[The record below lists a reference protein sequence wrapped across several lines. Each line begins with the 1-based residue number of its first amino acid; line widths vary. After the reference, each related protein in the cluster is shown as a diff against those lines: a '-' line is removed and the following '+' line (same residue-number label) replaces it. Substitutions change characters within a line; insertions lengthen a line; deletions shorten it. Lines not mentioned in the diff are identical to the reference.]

1 MDDFLGT
8 SIQYSE
14 QQILLL
20 EQQHAAE
27 RKQMVEE
34 LIQSGYLDSDY
45 ESIESDSELS
55 VSESESE
62 YNESEYN
69 ELEFVENLQ
78 IDTLKCQTINSN
90 NTSKVIPQLLEIT
103 LTDLKSL
110 IIFFL
115 LMISVPYILRESN
128 DDNIS
133 SVYYKYTNECKYTH
147 ETLIYQKPNVF
158 NEDNDTQNE
167 FNQQLIVNKIYVSCS
182 DKYTML
188 PLKFSIGTR
197 IKSQKKYDRIK
208 DILCDSSQVKL
219 LKIFG
224 LMPLI
229 MSFIGI
235 TAFTITSE

>member
-128 DDNIS
+128 
-133 SVYYKYTNECKYTH
+133 
-147 ETLIYQKPNVF
+147 
-158 NEDNDTQNE
+158 
-167 FNQQLIVNKIYVSCS
+167 
-182 DKYTML
+182 
-188 PLKFSIGTR
+188 
-197 IKSQKKYDRIK
+197 
-208 DILCDSSQVKL
+208 
-219 LKIFG
+219 
-224 LMPLI
+224 
-229 MSFIGI
+229 
-235 TAFTITSE
+235 